1 MASSGKIVDL
11 RALLAERFPSAAP
24 PPHDCL
30 ITGLPTFDQPS
41 GAGLGKGCITE
52 LISPNLSAGTAS
64 FIAAMIKAAQRDRY
78 FVALI
83 DGSDSFDPQPL
94 GNDALRHLLW
104 LRCRTTVHAIK
115 SADLL
120 LRDAN
125 FPLVIAD
132 LVLNPPNEIRKVPQT
147 SWYRLQRL
155 VEATST
161 AFVVLTRVN
170 TVSSAQ
176 LKIILDNA
184 WTLQTVHH
192 EKPASFLQLRVRR
205 VHGAASHPLNAAAG

>member
-1 MASSGKIVDL
+1 MASRGKIVDL
-11 RALLAERFPSAAP
+11 RALLAERFPSPAP
-24 PPHDCL
+24 PRHDCL
-30 ITGLPTFDQPS
+30 VTGLSTLDQP
-41 GAGLGKGCITE
+41 GGPGLGKGFITE
-52 LISPNLSAGTAS
+52 LISPNLSAGSAS
-64 FIAAMIKAAQRDRY
+64 FIRAMIKAAQRDRG

-94 GNDALRHLLW
+94 GNDTLRHLLW
-104 LRCRTTVHAIK
+104 LRCRTTLHVIK

-132 LVLNPPNEIRKVPQT
+132 LILNAPNEVRKVPQT

-161 AFVVLTRVN
+161 AFVVVTRFN

-176 LKIILDNA
+176 LKIVLENP

-192 EKPASFLQLRVRR
+192 ENPVSFLRIRVRR
-205 VHGAASHPLNAAAG
+205 AQGVASHPLSAVAG